1 MFLQIE
7 GIDGAGKTTQCELLY
22 KHMSEKNIPAVIV
35 KELYSTDLG
44 KKVCEI
50 LVRGNMNA
58 VVAEM
63 FLFLAGKAQAFSEVI
78 LPHRAKGVCVIAD
91 RGHGSFISYNASIGI
106 SKELLIEFLNVAH
119 FGVMPDLTF
128 LLDVPVEVAKER
140 LELRQDKS
148 RFDLLDATHMK
159 RQRQQFLLLAESMP
173 NWITVD
179 GTRDKESIH
188 KQIEKEVSGRQ

>member
-7 GIDGAGKTTQCELLY
+7 GIDGAGKTTQCELLR
-22 KHMSEKNIPAVIV
+22 KRMLDKNISAVIV

-44 KKVCEI
+44 KKVREI
-50 LVRGNMNA
+50 LVRGNINA
-58 VVAEM
+58 AVAEM

-78 LPHRAKGVCVIAD
+78 LPKLSKGVCVIAD

-106 SKELLIEFLNVAH
+106 SKEMLIEFLNVAH

-140 LELRQDKS
+140 LKLRQEKG
-148 RFDLLDATHMK
+148 RFDLLDATHME
-159 RQRQQFLLLAESMP
+159 RQRRQFLLLAGSMP
-173 NWITVD
+173 NWITID
-179 GTRDKESIH
+179 GTHDKESIH

>member
-7 GIDGAGKTTQCELLY
+7 GIDGAGKTTQCELLH
-22 KHMSEKNIPAVIV
+22 KHMLDKNIPAVIV

-44 KKVCEI
+44 KKVREI

-63 FLFLAGKAQAFSEVI
+63 FLFLAGKAQAFSEII
-78 LPHRAKGVCVIAD
+78 LPQRAKGVCVIAD

-106 SKELLIEFLNVAH
+106 SKELLIEFLNAAH
-119 FGVMPDLTF
+119 FGVMPDITF

-140 LELRQDKS
+140 LKLRQGKG
-148 RFDLLDATHMK
+148 RFDLLDATHME
-159 RQRQQFLLLAESMP
+159 RQRRQFLLLAESMP
-173 NWITVD
+173 NWITID
-179 GTRDKESIH
+179 GTCDMESIH